1 VRTGPVRT
9 RSFVMILVAWM
20 ALSLAPVVALGP
32 PAAGFA
38 VLAAGLVAVTTLR
51 FSVVW
56 GALVAA
62 LSFVAYTVAIA
73 VGPVPPWALGPDE
86 LQRLGRSLVRVQ
98 TLLPDLLAGLSLAGT
113 ALFAELAS
121 TGLEWDLVL
130 RGTVR
135 EAPDRAVPADA
146 GPDPG
151 ARARLDDAGVRERRR
166 GGPSPTRPG
175 PAPR

>member
-1 VRTGPVRT
+1 MV
-9 RSFVMILVAWM
+9 LVGWM
-20 ALSLAPVVALGP
+20 ALSMAPVVALGA

-51 FSVVW
+51 FSVVV
-56 GALVAA
+56 GAVVAA

-86 LQRLGRSLVRVQ
+86 LPRLGRSLVRVQ
-98 TLLPDLLAGLSLAGT
+98 TLLPDLLTALSLAGT

-135 EAPDRAVPADA
+135 QR
-146 GPDPG
+146 
-151 ARARLDDAGVRERRR
+151 DD
-166 GGPSPTRPG
+166 RPG
-175 PAPR
+175 PEEPAVEPAHVQNSAEPAFVRAGGAGRPPRDRLRHRGQEDSTNPL